1 MILKIL
7 KNLTPASLAL
17 KKDWN
22 FISPNEFYKIIS
34 GKKKIIKKST
44 LLSMMV
50 LKVILL

>member
-7 KNLTPASLAL
+7 KKFNTQLLAL

-34 GKKKIIKKST
+34 GKKKIIKE
-44 LLSMMV
+44 V
-50 LKVILL
+50 Y